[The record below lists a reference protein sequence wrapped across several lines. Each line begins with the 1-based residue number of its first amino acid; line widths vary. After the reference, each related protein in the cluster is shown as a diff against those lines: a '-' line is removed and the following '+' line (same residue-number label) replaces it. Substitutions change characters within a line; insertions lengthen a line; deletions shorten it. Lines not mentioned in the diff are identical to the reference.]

1 MEGEGR
7 GREGERGGTE
17 RGEEEG
23 RRERGGESEGVRG
36 KEEGRRERRSGQ
48 EKRLTFCRVL

>member
-7 GREGERGGTE
+7 GRIGEEIRVGER

-23 RRERGGESEGVRG
+23 EGRRRERGGE
-36 KEEGRRERRSGQ
+36 EEGEEERGRGYI
-48 EKRLTFCRVL
+48 LTVGGG